1 MGYKPELRHGETYY
15 CRREA
20 TLGSRFESKVC
31 ATAAELAQVKVDS
44 EDAVNDAQRKQLNKQ
59 GN

>member
-20 TLGSRFESKVC
+20 VLDTRFESKVC
-31 ATAAELAQVKVDS
+31 GTAADDRVTVDS
-44 EDAVNDAQRKQLNKQ
+44 KDAMNQVQRQQVNSTGK
-59 GN
+59 